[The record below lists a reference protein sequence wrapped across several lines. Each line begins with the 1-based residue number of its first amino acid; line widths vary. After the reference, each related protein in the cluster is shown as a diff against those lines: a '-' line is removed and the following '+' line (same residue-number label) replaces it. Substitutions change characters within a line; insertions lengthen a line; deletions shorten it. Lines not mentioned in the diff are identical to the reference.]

1 VLNDF
6 LDLGDGLDIGVF
18 ENIVHYIVHMIG
30 KGGIQAGIKLV
41 WSDRAQSRPSPQP
54 PQHVQTAPL

>member
-6 LDLGDGLDIGVF
+6 LNLGYGLDIGVF

-30 KGGIQAGIKLV
+30 KGGIQAGSV
-41 WSDRAQSRPSPQP
+41 
-54 PQHVQTAPL
+54 V